1 MNRLI
6 PQSKNAWKKI
16 KECNV
21 ESDYGM
27 GIGRMI
33 RDGLSEALTLRTMRQ
48 RRRDWEYLGK
58 RYFQQS
64 LEAKLSVASQAS
76 ERFFVGLRTVRE

>member
-1 MNRLI
+1 
-6 PQSKNAWKKI
+6 
-16 KECNV
+16 
-21 ESDYGM
+21 
-27 GIGRMI
+27 MI
-33 RDGLSEALTLRTMRQ
+33 RDGLSEALTLRPIMSQ

-76 ERFFVGLRTVRE
+76 ERFLVGLRTVRE